1 MVGRHIAPRTQ
12 EGYDR
17 PWSTRQLAEPANT
30 TVNTVRHYHRLGLLN
45 EPERRYNG
53 YKQYEVQQ
61 LVSLLRIRRLAEL
74 GVPLAQISTAGAG
87 ADRTPGV
94 LRNLDAELQRHI
106 ERLKKARTDIA
117 ASLRADGRCRGR
129 QTPAPGAVSTYESW
143 TPLGEKAER
152 ATEAPLFT
160 DQAIPAETGVVR
172 EPRN

>member
-45 EPERRYNG
+45 EPERRYNA

-61 LVSLLRIRRLAEL
+61 LVSLLRIRRIAEL
-74 GVPLAQISTAGAG
+74 GVPLSQISTVGAG

-94 LRNLDAELQRHI
+94 LRNLHTELQRHI

-117 ASLRADGRCRGR
+117 AILRARAAAD
-129 QTPAPGAVSTYESW
+129 AVAA
-143 TPLGEKAER
+143 GKAER
-152 ATEAPLFT
+152 ATEAPSFT
-160 DQAIPAETGVVR
+160 DPTIPAETGVVR